1 MVYVL
6 SCVWWKGFFEP
17 ALETHYINHQLAT
30 DNQAIARFEESLSR
44 VCSTTRMYVTQI
56 REPDALAADTKRN
69 KGVNTPWGGTSST
82 AIVTVSYP
90 AEWHTGSFCHVYIAA
105 CESLDHCQTKVKP
118 VLQAFLSQTESS
130 VSNTAANQQRQQGG
144 HTADYEI
151 VYVPINDGASTADKL
166 HHGFQSIA
174 RWKQCLS
181 TKTL

>member
-1 MVYVL
+1 MWLVVSLIFWLEIVL
-6 SCVWWKGFFEP
+6 CPFRRLYCLSGLDIV
-17 ALETHYINHQLAT
+17 LE
-30 DNQAIARFEESLSR
+30 
-44 VCSTTRMYVTQI
+44 
-56 REPDALAADTKRN
+56 DALAADTKKN

-90 AEWHTGSFCHVYIAA
+90 AEWHTGPFCHVYIAA

-118 VLQAFLSQTESS
+118 VLQAFLSQIESS
-130 VSNTAANQQRQQGG
+130 VSSTTANQQRQQGG
-144 HTADYEI
+144 HTADYVI
-151 VYVPINDGASTADKL
+151 VNVPINGGASTADKL